1 MQHVT
6 RIAIAAALIATV
18 GAAPASA
25 QPQLQELSQS
35 GNWAARMLVSD
46 RGVPMCAMSSTTQQ
60 VGFHLKYFRGA
71 QNMVAHIFR
80 EGWQVQQGAQ
90 VAMALDI
97 DRDNRWNANVTSIG
111 DGVEFTINQRE
122 LPRFERALR
131 SGQVMNIRLGQ
142 DNKGAPMQVVLN
154 GADQVAGAFIACIRA
169 INAEGGQPGAGAQA
183 PQQPAPRQQPVQ
195 SQPPAHRQQ
204 GAQPRDLDA

>member
-1 MQHVT
+1 MKDFA
-6 RIAIAAALIATV
+6 RIAIAAALVATAC
-18 GAAPASA
+18 AAPASA
-25 QPQLQELSQS
+25 QSQVQELSQS

-46 RGVPMCAMSSTTQQ
+46 RGAPMCAMSSTTQQ

-71 QNMVAHIFR
+71 QNMVVHIFR
-80 EGWQVQQGAQ
+80 QGWQMQQGAQ

-142 DNKGAPMQVVLN
+142 DNKGTPMQVMLN
-154 GADQVAGAFIACIRA
+154 GADTVSGAFIECIRT
-169 INAEGGQPGAGAQA
+169 INGGGGQPGAGAQG

-195 SQPPAHRQQ
+195 TQPPGHRPQD
-204 GAQPRDLDA
+204 AQPRDLDA